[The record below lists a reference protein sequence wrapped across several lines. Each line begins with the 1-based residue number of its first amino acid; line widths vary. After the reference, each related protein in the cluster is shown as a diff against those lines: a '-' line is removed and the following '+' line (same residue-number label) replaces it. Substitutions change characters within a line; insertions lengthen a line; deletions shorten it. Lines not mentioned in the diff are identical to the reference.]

1 MKKLLKNLAF
11 IYNFDFFATD
21 IPFLNIG
28 SKIIIKYFHNQGY
41 FFSIEGRIIA
51 LKNKGY
57 HKTVKLR
64 QDIQHIYIDH
74 VFQIVSPN
82 TISIFIKEDQKFRRS
97 KLYFL
102 RKI

>member
-11 IYNFDFFATD
+11 TYNFFFLS
-21 IPFLNIG
+21 IEKPFLHIG
-28 SKIIIKYFHNQGY
+28 SKIFIKYFHNQGY
-41 FFSIEGRIIA
+41 FFSAQGRIIA

-57 HKTVKLR
+57 HKTITLR
-64 QDIQHIYIDH
+64 QDIQHIYVDH

-102 RKI
+102 K